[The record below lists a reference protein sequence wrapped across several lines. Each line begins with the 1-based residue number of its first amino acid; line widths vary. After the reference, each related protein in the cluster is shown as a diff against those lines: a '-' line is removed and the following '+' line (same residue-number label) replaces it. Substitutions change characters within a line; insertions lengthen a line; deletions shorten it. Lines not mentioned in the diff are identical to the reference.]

1 VKIYF
6 IGSHAIGKST
16 LCRYVSTKYNLPFIT
31 EVARKVLSEKEL
43 NIDTLR
49 YDMEIVDNY
58 QEQIFKRQ
66 IEEEN
71 KFDSFVSDRSFDCL
85 AYAAQHSRNFSKL
98 INSLEFN
105 NYINKI
111 KKSNAFVFFV
121 RPSKATLKQDGVR
134 ESLNWDG
141 IIAIDAMVKLLL
153 NMYDIRHFQINTDNM
168 QERVNLIDAV
178 LSLHVND

>member
-1 VKIYF
+1 M
-6 IGSHAIGKST
+6 GKST
-16 LCRYVSTKYNLPFIT
+16 LCRYVASTYNLPFIT

-71 KFDSFVSDRSFDCL
+71 KFNDFVSDRSFDCL

-98 INSLEFN
+98 INSSDFN

-111 KKSNAFVFFV
+111 KQSDSFIFFV
-121 RPSKATLKQDGVR
+121 RPSKATLKQDGIR
-134 ESLNWDG
+134 ENLSWDG
-141 IIAIDAMVKLLL
+141 IIAIDAMIKMLIQLF
-153 NMYDIRHFQINTDNM
+153 DIKCFQINTDNM
-168 QERVNLIDAV
+168 QERVKTIDDV
-178 LSLHVND
+178 LSLKIKNN